1 MTTASDHARSLLL
14 FSFEQTAHIFG
25 VEELGLRI
33 GQALHADPALRDVWL
48 RGEATN
54 VTRSA
59 AGHFYFSIKDATGQL
74 RCVLFRASALRSTLL
89 PTNGVALVAHGA
101 IRFYER
107 QGSCELV
114 ADVLFPEGI
123 GLARMRFEA
132 LRNRLEAE
140 GLFEPTRKRRLP
152 PFPRRIGVITSDR
165 GAAIHDIITVLERR
179 YPLAEVVFLAA
190 PVQGAGASEALALA
204 LQRLATWTAPRSRD
218 GVDLI
223 ILARGGGSAE
233 DLTVFNDERLVRAI
247 FACPVPVVSAVGHE
261 TDVTLAD
268 LAADVRAPTPS
279 AAAELA
285 SPDLDAVRREV
296 AHIDER
302 ARRAVRARLV
312 DTNGQLRAARRGLA
326 AQLGHQVS
334 LARARL
340 AGSRAQLEALSPAA
354 TLARGFAVAEVEG
367 HALLDASAVEP
378 GADLVVRLHRGRVNS
393 TVTAVRP
400 A

>member
-33 GQALHADPALRDVWL
+33 GQALHADPVLRDVWL
-48 RGEATN
+48 RGEVTN

-59 AGHFYFSIKDATGQL
+59 GRPLLLLDQGRDRPAALRALSRQRAALDAASRPTAW
-74 RCVLFRASALRSTLL
+74 RWSPTARSASTSAREAASWSPTSCFPKASAWPACGSKRCATAARS
-89 PTNGVALVAHGA
+89 
-101 IRFYER
+101 
-107 QGSCELV
+107 
-114 ADVLFPEGI
+114 
-123 GLARMRFEA
+123 
-132 LRNRLEAE
+132 
-140 GLFEPTRKRRLP
+140 
-152 PFPRRIGVITSDR
+152 R
-165 GAAIHDIITVLERR
+165 GAVRADAQAPLAALPAPDRRHLLGSRRRHPRHLSVLERR

-261 TDVTLAD
+261 TNLTLAD
-268 LAADVRAPTPS
+268 LVADVRAPTPS

-302 ARRAVRARLV
+302 AGAAVRARLV

-367 HALLDASAVEP
+367 HALLQMRARSSPAP
-378 GADLVVRLHRGRVNS
+378 TWWSGC
-393 TVTAVRP
+393 TAVG
-400 A
+400 

>member
-1 MTTASDHARSLLL
+1 MTAASDHARNLLL
-14 FSFEQTAHIFG
+14 FSFEQTAHIFT

-33 GQALHADPALRDVWL
+33 GQTLHADPALRDVWL

-59 AGHFYFSIKDATGQL
+59 AGHIYFSIKDASGQL
-74 RCVLFRASALRSTLL
+74 RCVLFRASAQRSALT
-89 PTNGVALVAHGA
+89 PANGVALVAHGA
-101 IRFYER
+101 VRFYER

-140 GLFEPTRKRRLP
+140 GLFDPTRKRRLP

-165 GAAIHDIITVLERR
+165 GAAIHDILTVLERR

-190 PVQGAGASEALALA
+190 PVQGVGASEALALG
-204 LQRLATWTAPRSRD
+204 LRRLAAWSASPSQA

-247 FACPVPVVSAVGHE
+247 FACSEPVISAVGHE

-285 SPDLDAVRREV
+285 GPDLEAVRRD
-296 AHIDER
+296 IDHLGQR
-302 ARRAVRARLV
+302 ARGAVRARLA
-312 DTNGQLRAARRGLA
+312 DADAQLGAARRGLA
-326 AQLGHQVS
+326 AQLGHHVE
-334 LARARL
+334 LARAQL
-340 AGSRAQLEALSPAA
+340 AGSRAQLDALSPAA
-354 TLARGFAVAEVEG
+354 TLARGFAVAEVDG
-367 HALLDASAVEP
+367 HALRDARGVAP
-378 GADLVVRLHRGRVNS
+378 GADLVVRLHRGRVTS